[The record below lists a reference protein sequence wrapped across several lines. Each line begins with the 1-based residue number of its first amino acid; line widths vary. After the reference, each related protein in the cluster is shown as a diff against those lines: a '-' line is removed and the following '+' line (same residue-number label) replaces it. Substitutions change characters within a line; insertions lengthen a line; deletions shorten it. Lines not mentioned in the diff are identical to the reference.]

1 MSEFGSEDSS
11 KSPKNGKD
19 ATDLSNA
26 DQFGGNG
33 EYAETSRLSF
43 QDLLKFH
50 NKQTVWGF
58 QFGKEVRE
66 STLKIMQGKQGV
78 DNVSGECTETTSNT
92 DKAGSSKS
100 MTEKDHKTP
109 HSRKRIEASRTSKRK
124 NSTKHND
131 FVSPQKTRRA
141 PLPLMDWAD
150 SKEVCFFITFW
161 IFKKYRT
168 PLIDE
173 ICTYEQYGLK
183 WKSYE
188 R

>member
-1 MSEFGSEDSS
+1 MSGYSSEDSS
-11 KSPKNGKD
+11 KSPTKD
-19 ATDLSNA
+19 AVDRSTIANC

-50 NKQTVWGF
+50 HKQTVWGF

-66 STLKIMQGKQGV
+66 STLKNMQGKQGV
-78 DNVSGECTETTSNT
+78 ESVSSVDIQIVTDV

-100 MTEKDHKTP
+100 MTERDHKTP
-109 HSRKRIEASRTSKRK
+109 HSRKRIESSRTSKRK
-124 NSTKHND
+124 NSSRHND

-150 SKEVCFFITFW
+150 SKEV
-161 IFKKYRT
+161 
-168 PLIDE
+168 
-173 ICTYEQYGLK
+173 
-183 WKSYE
+183 
-188 R
+188 

>member
-1 MSEFGSEDSS
+1 MSEFSSEDSSS
-11 KSPKNGKD
+11 KSPKNAKD
-19 ATDLSNA
+19 ATDQSNA

-66 STLKIMQGKQGV
+66 STLKNMQGKQGV
-78 DNVSGECTETTSNT
+78 DNASIVDSQTISNI

-100 MTEKDHKTP
+100 ITEKDHKTP
-109 HSRKRIEASRTSKRK
+109 HSRKRIEASRSSKRK
-124 NSTKHND
+124 NSTRHGD

-150 SKEVCFFITFW
+150 SKEVCYLLHTIL
-161 IFKKYRT
+161 
-168 PLIDE
+168 LI
-173 ICTYEQYGLK
+173 
-183 WKSYE
+183 S
-188 R
+188 

>member
-1 MSEFGSEDSS
+1 MSEYSSEETS
-11 KSPKNGKD
+11 KSPQND
-19 ATDLSNA
+19 RDSDRSNRSVS
-26 DQFGGNG
+26 DHFGGKG

-50 NKQTVWGF
+50 HKQTVWGF

-66 STLKIMQGKQGV
+66 STLKNMQEKQGG
-78 DNVSGECTETTSNT
+78 DSVSGEDTHIVVES

-100 MTEKDHKTP
+100 ITEKDHKTP

-131 FVSPQKTRRA
+131 FVSPQKTRGA

-150 SKEVCFFITFW
+150 SKEV
-161 IFKKYRT
+161 KYFV
-168 PLIDE
+168 
-173 ICTYEQYGLK
+173 
-183 WKSYE
+183 
-188 R
+188 

>member
-1 MSEFGSEDSS
+1 MSEFSSEDSSS
-11 KSPKNGKD
+11 KSPKNAKD
-19 ATDLSNA
+19 ATDQSNA
-26 DQFGGNG
+26 DQFGENG

-66 STLKIMQGKQGV
+66 STLKNMQGKQGV
-78 DNVSGECTETTSNT
+78 DNPSSIDSQTISNI

-100 MTEKDHKTP
+100 ITEKDHKTP

-124 NSTKHND
+124 NSTRHGD

-150 SKEVCFFITFW
+150 SKEVCVILHTILL
-161 IFKKYRT
+161 IF
-168 PLIDE
+168 
-173 ICTYEQYGLK
+173 
-183 WKSYE
+183 
-188 R
+188 